1 MSVAPTDSYIT
12 AHEKA
17 VEGICKAF
25 VAANAFILNPKNRE
39 AVIRVLGKY
48 LRVDRSDT
56 LDEHYKAALE
66 NAEKKPFVSMEA
78 IASMIHLMAVSDPE
92 VGRLK
97 AESVVYKGI
106 MERID
111 RSGFIDQLY
120 RPY

>member
-1 MSVAPTDSYIT
+1 
-12 AHEKA
+12 
-17 VEGICKAF
+17 
-25 VAANAFILNPKNRE
+25 
-39 AVIRVLGKY
+39 
-48 LRVDRSDT
+48 
-56 LDEHYKAALE
+56 
-66 NAEKKPFVSMEA
+66 MEA